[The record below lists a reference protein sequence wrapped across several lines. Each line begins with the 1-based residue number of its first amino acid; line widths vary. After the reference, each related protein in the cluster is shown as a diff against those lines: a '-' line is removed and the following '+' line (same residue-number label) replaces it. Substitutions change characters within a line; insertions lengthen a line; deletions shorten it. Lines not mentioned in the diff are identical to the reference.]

1 MARAG
6 VKHIE
11 IDASCWR
18 GPLDFYDAILAALD
32 APGWHGH
39 SVDALIDSIIVG
51 NINGVDPPYRIE
63 VSNLLDAEPVARD
76 ALLEAFKCLEED
88 GAKLTLHSGRAVLE
102 VAEYRKTDW
111 PTDDPA
117 QSR

>member
-63 VSNLLDAEPVARD
+63 VSILLDAEPVARVITHVPFD
-76 ALLEAFKCLEED
+76 VSGGDSPED
-88 GAKLTLHSGRAVLE
+88 GLE
-102 VAEYRKTDW
+102 GIGA
-111 PTDDPA
+111 
-117 QSR
+117 